1 MLKKKKWYSS
11 KIKPIW
17 KNNLIVMTDMGYLF
31 EAKFIE
37 NEWLIS
43 TVENYKVYF
52 KRSEYP
58 ECIIKWM
65 KV

>member
-1 MLKKKKWYSS
+1 MLKKKKWYFS

-17 KNNLIVMTDMGYLF
+17 KDNLIVMTDMGYLF

-52 KRSEYP
+52 KRIKYP

>member
-1 MLKKKKWYSS
+1 
-11 KIKPIW
+11 
-17 KNNLIVMTDMGYLF
+17 MTDMGYLF